1 LSAGPLLA
9 LDVPTTKDGPGR
21 FILIRPKREKALST
35 GPLLALDVPTTKDG
49 PGRFILI
56 QPKREK
62 ALSAGPLLALDVP
75 TTKDGPGR
83 FILICPMLHVYQPKE
98 VIAMNL
104 SQIPQ
109 QESALDCSMQCSL
122 MAESAALGECAV
134 CCLIMPWQ
142 QCMLNVALTLL

>member
-1 LSAGPLLA
+1 
-9 LDVPTTKDGPGR
+9 
-21 FILIRPKREKALST
+21 
-35 GPLLALDVPTTKDG
+35 LDVPTTKDG

-83 FILICPMLHVYQPKE
+83 FILIRPKREKALSAGPLLALDVPTTKDGPGRFILICPMLHVYQPKE
-98 VIAMNL
+98 VTATNL

-109 QESALDCSMQCSL
+109 QESARDCSMQRSL

-134 CCLIMPWQ
+134 CCVIMPWQ